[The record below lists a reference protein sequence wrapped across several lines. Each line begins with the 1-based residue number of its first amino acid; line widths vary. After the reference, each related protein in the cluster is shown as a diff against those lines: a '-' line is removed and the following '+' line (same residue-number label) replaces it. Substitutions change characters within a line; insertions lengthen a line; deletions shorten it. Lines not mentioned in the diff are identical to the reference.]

1 MISLNKIALEIDKGL
16 EILLREYYEYEF
28 INTADYEIYDILK
41 EEVILLIMDD
51 SGKNTGLRLELLKKY
66 NIKVLLLS
74 SDFDIQVLRK
84 YIRENLIF
92 DFLKKKDYQLIEE
105 IVDFVNTLGNVK
117 NKFYIDTSS
126 MKVLIEPDDIL
137 YVGYSKVVRKAV
149 IKTTDQEYFTTRHLF
164 EIEELL
170 SEFAEFVRIER
181 SNIVNINR
189 ISGINFKEEMLI
201 FDNNEIL
208 QLSRRILKKL
218 ETFWIN
224 SEDVIKL

>member
-1 MISLNKIALEIDKGL
+1 MISLNRIALEIERNL
-16 EILLREYYEYEF
+16 EILLREYYEYDF
-28 INTADYEIYDILK
+28 INTVNYEVHDILK
-41 EEVILLIMDD
+41 EDITLLIMDD
-51 SGKNTGLRLELLKKY
+51 SDKNAGLRLKLLKKY
-66 NIKVLLLS
+66 NIKVLFLS
-74 SDFDIQVLRK
+74 SDFDIQILRK

-105 IVDFVNTLGNVK
+105 IMGFITTQNNAK
-117 NKFYIDTSS
+117 NKLFIDTSS
-126 MKVLIEPDDIL
+126 MKVLVEPHDIL
-137 YVGYSKVVRKAV
+137 YISYSKVIRKSV
-149 IKTTDQEYFTTRHLF
+149 IKTSDQEYFTARHLF
-164 EIEELL
+164 EIEGLL
-170 SEFAEFVRIER
+170 SRFSEFVRIER
-181 SNIVNINR
+181 SNIVNMNR

>member
-16 EILLREYYEYEF
+16 EILLREYYEYKF
-28 INTADYEIYDILK
+28 INTADYEIHDILK
-41 EEVILLIMDD
+41 KEVILLIMDD
-51 SGKNTGLRLELLKKY
+51 SGKNIGQRLKLLKKY

-74 SDFDIQVLRK
+74 SDFDIQILRK

-105 IVDFVNTLGNVK
+105 IVDFINTQDDIK
-117 NKFYIDTSS
+117 NKLYIDTSS
-126 MKVLIEPDDIL
+126 IKVLVEPGDIL
-137 YVGYSKVVRKAV
+137 YVSYSKVVRKAV
-149 IKTTDQEYFTTRHLF
+149 IKTADQEYFTAKHLF

-170 SEFAEFVRIER
+170 SKFSEFVRIER

-189 ISGINFKEEMLI
+189 ISGINFKEEILI

-218 ETFWIN
+218 EILWIN
-224 SEDVIKL
+224 SVDVIKL

>member
-28 INTADYEIYDILK
+28 INTVDYEIHDILK

-74 SDFDIQVLRK
+74 SDFDIQILRK

-105 IVDFVNTLGNVK
+105 IVEFINTQGNVK

-170 SEFAEFVRIER
+170 SEFSEFVRIER

-189 ISGINFKEEMLI
+189 ISGINFKEEILI

-218 ETFWIN
+218 EIFWIN
-224 SEDVIKL
+224 SIDVIKL

>member
-1 MISLNKIALEIDKGL
+1 MISLNKIALEVDKGL

-28 INTADYEIYDILK
+28 INTADYEIHDILK
-41 EEVILLIMDD
+41 EEISLLITDD
-51 SGKNTGLRLELLKKY
+51 SDKNAELRLKLLKKC

-74 SDFDIQVLRK
+74 SDFDIQILRK

-92 DFLKKKDYQLIEE
+92 DFLKKKDYQMIEE
-105 IVDFVNTLGNVK
+105 IIDFINTQNNIK
-117 NKFYIDTSS
+117 NKLYIDTSS
-126 MKVLIEPDDIL
+126 MKVLVEPDDIL
-137 YVGYSKVVRKAV
+137 YISYSKVIRKAV
-149 IKTTDQEYFTTRHLF
+149 IKTRNQEYFTTRHLF
-164 EIEELL
+164 EIEGLL
-170 SEFAEFVRIER
+170 SDFSEFVRIER

-189 ISGINFKEEMLI
+189 ISGINFKEEILI

-218 ETFWIN
+218 EIFWLN